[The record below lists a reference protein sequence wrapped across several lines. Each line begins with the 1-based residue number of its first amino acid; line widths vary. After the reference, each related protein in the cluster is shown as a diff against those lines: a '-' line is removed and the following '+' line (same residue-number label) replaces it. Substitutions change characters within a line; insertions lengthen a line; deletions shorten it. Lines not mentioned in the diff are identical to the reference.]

1 MADKNQ
7 CREDFRTMRFV
18 QFKTKTGGPQH
29 LGVQLSQDGD
39 VYDINAVDSSI
50 PNSLLKFLTTE
61 NDPVGKAK
69 TLVGHASLQEFYRG
83 FVVICLVMKNIY
95 NTTRCQIIKITLKF
109 LYHFLNVFK
118 TIINRSYLQVRV

>member
-1 MADKNQ
+1 
-7 CREDFRTMRFV
+7 MRFV

-50 PNSLLKFLTTE
+50 PNSLLKFLATQ

-69 TLVGHASLQEFYRG
+69 TLVEHASLQEFYRG
-83 FVVICLVMKNIY
+83 FVNNL
-95 NTTRCQIIKITLKF
+95 NTQFFFYKPSF
-109 LYHFLNVFK
+109 
-118 TIINRSYLQVRV
+118 